1 MERDGVFYNNTSS
14 LEVPAEASSGSLSE
28 SSLHSMGEGIY
39 SKISTAISSM
49 TEQLRSTLDVA
60 LPKVDLSSLAI
71 TLAIVAAIIVATY
84 VVAKVVDR
92 VLAFLLPRMILAEA
106 IGVDPEIEKTFH
118 TVIRKLSVAVIYV
131 IGIFLVIIQVDV
143 GLLPVAVSLVT
154 IAMIAIVTYVV
165 ARAADRMLLAYEPSE
180 ISTEVTGIDIATVDT
195 LRTVIRR
202 LLVATI
208 YIIGLLLV
216 VFQIGPLSKA
226 AATLL
231 AGAGV
236 VGLAIGFAAKSSLSN
251 VISGIFLALFHPIRV
266 GDYVDFKGDYGQI
279 EDITLR
285 HTVIHTW
292 DGRRIM
298 VPNSVMDT
306 ESIINWTIRKPEITW
321 TINIGIAY
329 TVDIDKAR
337 QIVLETAKRH
347 PLVLKNRDI
356 TVRVTE
362 LGDFAVNLRLYV
374 HVPHRDVA
382 YTTGCEIMEAVKKNF
397 DKEGIEI
404 PYPYQNLIIHRP
416 DLEDPRGP
424 QIRED

>member
-1 MERDGVFYNNTSS
+1 MYYNHFIQIEWDVILYNNT
-14 LEVPAEASSGSLSE
+14 LYPVVPAEASS
-28 SSLHSMGEGIY
+28 

-60 LPKVDLSSLAI
+60 LPKADLPSFAI
-71 TLAIVAAIIVATY
+71 TLSVVAVIIAVTY
-84 VVAKVVDR
+84 VLAKVVDR
-92 VLAFLLPRMILAEA
+92 VLAFLLPRVIRAEA
-106 IGVDPEIEKTFH
+106 IGVNLETEKTFH
-118 TVIRKLSVAVIYV
+118 TVIRKLSAAVIYT
-131 IGIFLVIIQVDV
+131 IGIFLVIVQVDL
-143 GLLPVAVSLVT
+143 GLLPAAITLLT
-154 IAMIAIVTYVV
+154 IAMIAIVTCVV
-165 ARAADRMLLAYEPSE
+165 ARVADRMLLAYEPLAASAG
-180 ISTEVTGIDIATVDT
+180 VTGIDIATVDT
-195 LRTVIRR
+195 LRIITRR
-202 LLVATI
+202 ILVATI
-208 YIIGLLLV
+208 YTIGLLLV
-216 VFQIGPLSKA
+216 VFQIEPLSKA

-236 VGLAIGFAAKSSLSN
+236 IGLVIGFAAKSSLSN
-251 VISGIFLALFHPIRV
+251 VVSGVFLALFHPIRV

-306 ESIINWTIRKPEITW
+306 ESIINWTIRKPEIAW

-329 TVDIDKAR
+329 TADIDKAR
-337 QIVLETAKRH
+337 QIILETAKRH

-416 DLEDPRGP
+416 DHEDPQGLHI
-424 QIRED
+424 QDDQAS

>member
-1 MERDGVFYNNTSS
+1 
-14 LEVPAEASSGSLSE
+14 
-28 SSLHSMGEGIY
+28 MGEGIC
-39 SKISTAISSM
+39 SKISTVIFSM
-49 TEQLRSTLDVA
+49 TEQLRSILDVA
-60 LPKVDLSSLAI
+60 LPKADLPSIAI

-84 VVAKVVDR
+84 VVAKAVDR
-92 VLAFLLPRMILAEA
+92 MLAFLLPRVILAEA
-106 IGVDPEIEKTFH
+106 IGVDPETEKTFH
-118 TVIRKLSVAVIYV
+118 TVIRKLSAAVIYV

-154 IAMIAIVTYVV
+154 IAMIIIVTYVV
-165 ARAADRMLLAYEPSE
+165 AKAADRMLLAYEPSE
-180 ISTEVTGIDIATVDT
+180 ISTEVTGIDIATADT
-195 LRTVIRR
+195 LRTVLRR

-216 VFQIGPLSKA
+216 VFQIEPLSKA
-226 AATLL
+226 ATTLL
-231 AGAGV
+231 TGAGV
-236 VGLAIGFAAKSSLSN
+236 IGLVIGFAARSSLSN
-251 VISGIFLALFHPIRV
+251 VVSGIFLALFHPIRV

-298 VPNSVMDT
+298 IPNSVMDT

-329 TVDIDKAR
+329 TADIDKAR
-337 QIVLETAKRH
+337 QIILETAKRH

-362 LGDFAVNLRLYV
+362 LGDFAVNLRLYAD
-374 HVPHRDVA
+374 VPHRDVA

-404 PYPYQNLIIHRP
+404 PYPYRNLIIHRP
-416 DLEDPRGP
+416 DQEDPQGLH
-424 QIRED
+424 IREDQAS

>member
-1 MERDGVFYNNTSS
+1 
-14 LEVPAEASSGSLSE
+14 
-28 SSLHSMGEGIY
+28 MGEGIC
-39 SKISTAISSM
+39 SKISTVIFSM
-49 TEQLRSTLDVA
+49 TEQLRSILDVA
-60 LPKVDLSSLAI
+60 LPKADLPSIAI

-92 VLAFLLPRMILAEA
+92 MLAFLLPRVILAEA
-106 IGVDPEIEKTFH
+106 IGVDPETEKTFH
-118 TVIRKLSVAVIYV
+118 TVIRKLSAAVIYT
-131 IGIFLVIIQVDV
+131 IGIFLVIIRVDAS
-143 GLLPVAVSLVT
+143 LLPVAVTLIT
-154 IAMIAIVTYVV
+154 IAMILLVTYVV
-165 ARAADRMLLAYEPSE
+165 AKAADRMLLAYEPSE
-180 ISTEVTGIDIATVDT
+180 ISTEVTGIDIATADT
-195 LRTVIRR
+195 LRTVLRR

-216 VFQIGPLSKA
+216 VFQIEPLSKA
-226 AATLL
+226 ATTLL
-231 AGAGV
+231 TGAGV
-236 VGLAIGFAAKSSLSN
+236 IGLVIGFAARSSLSN
-251 VISGIFLALFHPIRV
+251 VVSGIFLALFHPIRV

-298 VPNSVMDT
+298 IPNSVMDT

-329 TVDIDKAR
+329 TADIDKAR
-337 QIVLETAKRH
+337 QIILETAKRH

-362 LGDFAVNLRLYV
+362 LGDFAVNLRLYAD
-374 HVPHRDVA
+374 VPHRDVA

-404 PYPYQNLIIHRP
+404 PYPYRNLIIHRP
-416 DLEDPRGP
+416 DQEDPQGLH
-424 QIRED
+424 IREDQAS